1 MTHEHF
7 LTYPHPR
14 QQSLMFSSVYSL
26 WKKKNTN
33 FYNIII
39 INKDKLFLIH
49 SHRFEEKLRD
59 VDCKISGQLTL

>member
-1 MTHEHF
+1 ME
-7 LTYPHPR
+7 
-14 QQSLMFSSVYSL
+14 
-26 WKKKNTN
+26 KKNTN

-39 INKDKLFLIH
+39 INKDKLFLIN